1 MKQDEY
7 TFIDL
12 FAGIGGM
19 HIAFTTAGT
28 PVKLKNE
35 VPVQKQVG

>member
-1 MKQDEY
+1 MGKAKSAARVAFKDNW

-19 HIAFTTAGT
+19 TDS
-28 PVKLKNE
+28 V
-35 VPVQKQVG
+35 